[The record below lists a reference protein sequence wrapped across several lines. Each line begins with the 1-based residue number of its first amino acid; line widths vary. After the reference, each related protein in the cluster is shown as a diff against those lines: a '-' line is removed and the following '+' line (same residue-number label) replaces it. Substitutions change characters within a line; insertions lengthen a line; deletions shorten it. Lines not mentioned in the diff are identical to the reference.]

1 MIDPLHQ
8 FMIHPLIHLQLGS
21 WDISF
26 TNSSLFMLLATGI
39 SILFLYATTRQQQLV
54 PSRAQYIGEGLY
66 KFISQ
71 MLQDYVGE
79 RGMTYFPFV
88 LSLFL
93 FVFFGN
99 MLGMIPYGFTFTS
112 HIIVTFTLAAIV
124 LVSVT
129 VLGFIKHGTHFLK
142 LFCPDE
148 APLYVLPLLIPI
160 EIMSYF
166 TRLVSLSV
174 RLFANMMAGHVMLK
188 LFAGFVILLAGTGFF
203 PAAILPFVVNVAIIG
218 FEFLVAA
225 LQAYV
230 FTVLTCIYLNDAINL
245 HDLNS

>member
-8 FMIHPLIHLQLGS
+8 FMIHPFFQIDLFG

-26 TNSSLFMLLATGI
+26 TNSSLFMLLATFIPIGI
-39 SILFLYATTRQQQLV
+39 LYIFTRHQDLV
-54 PSRAQYIGEGLY
+54 PGRLQYMGEQIY
-66 KFISQ
+66 KFIAQ
-71 MLQDYVGE
+71 MIRDLIGE
-79 RGMTYFPFV
+79 SGMPYLPII

-93 FVFFGN
+93 FIFCGN
-99 MLGMIPYGFTFTS
+99 LLGMIPYGFTFTS
-112 HIIVTFTLAAIV
+112 HIIVTFSLAGIV
-124 LVSVT
+124 ILSVT
-129 VLGFIKHGTHFLK
+129 ILGFVKHGTHFLK
-142 LFCPDE
+142 LFCPSE
-148 APLYVLPLLIPI
+148 APVYILPLLIPI

-203 PAAILPFVVNVAIIG
+203 PVAVLPFVVNIAVIG
-218 FEFLVAA
+218 FEILVAT

-245 HDLNS
+245 H

>member
-8 FMIHPLIHLQLGS
+8 FMIHPLISLQWGS

-26 TNSSLFMLLATGI
+26 TNSSLFMLLATCL
-39 SILFLYATTRQQQLV
+39 SIILLYATTQQNLI
-54 PSRAQYIGEGLY
+54 PTRAQYMGEELY
-66 KFISQ
+66 KFITQ
-71 MLQDYVGE
+71 MLRDYVGE
-79 RGMTYFPFV
+79 QGVPYFPFI

-93 FVFFGN
+93 FVFLGN

-124 LVSVT
+124 LASVT
-129 VLGFIKHGTHFLK
+129 ILGFVKHGTHFLR
-142 LFCPDE
+142 LFCPQD
-148 APLYVLPLLIPI
+148 APVYILPLLIPI

-203 PAAILPFVVNVAIIG
+203 PAAILPFVVNIAVIG
-218 FEFLVAA
+218 FEFLVAI

-230 FTVLTCIYLNDAINL
+230 FTVLTCIYLNDALNL
-245 HDLNS
+245 H